1 MSPTPTVAAHLLP
14 HRTPRELLA
23 LARRGLAEAA
33 GQPADGLRYATAH
46 LAALRAATAVL
57 AMRAQ
62 PAPVRRNQ
70 VTSVWNLLLLAAPE
84 LAQWARYFA
93 RGASRRA
100 AAQAGIPHVVSAAEA
115 DAILGGA
122 RQFVA
127 VVEVTLGLARDD
139 VPPPVL
145 AA

>member
-1 MSPTPTVAAHLLP
+1 MSPMPTVAAHLLP
-14 HRTPRELLA
+14 HRTPHELLA

-57 AMRAQ
+57 ALRAQ

-70 VTSVWNLLLLAAPE
+70 VTSVWSLLLLAAPE
-84 LAQWARYFA
+84 LAEWARYFA
-93 RGASRRA
+93 RGASKRA

-115 DAILGGA
+115 DAFLGAA
-122 RQFVA
+122 RRFVA

-139 VPPPVL
+139 APPSLL